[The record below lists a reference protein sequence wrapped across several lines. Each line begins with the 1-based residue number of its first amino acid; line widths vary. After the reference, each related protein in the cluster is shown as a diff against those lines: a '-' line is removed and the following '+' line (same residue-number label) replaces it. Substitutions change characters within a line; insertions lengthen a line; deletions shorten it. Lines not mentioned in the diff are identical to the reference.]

1 MPRRSKGADHANA
14 WSQLASPER
23 LRPSRVTGR
32 SQLDART
39 EFENDFDRV
48 VFSSSFRRLRN
59 KAQVFSLEPHDFVR
73 TRLTH
78 SIEVATIG
86 RSLGEGA
93 AAGMRAKYEEL
104 SGISPRDIG
113 TIVATACL
121 LHDIGN
127 PPFGHSGEK
136 AIGRWFSENL
146 DGGVKLKVS
155 EVQEKGDLTEF
166 EGNAQSFRIATRL
179 QWSGQDYG
187 MNLTAASLSTLI
199 KYPCSSSEVQPKGK
213 KALKK
218 FGYFKADAL
227 AFSLVRS
234 ATGLEEHC
242 RHPLTYLMEAA
253 DDIGYATGDI
263 EDVLKKGFVDF
274 PTIRSALHAT
284 ESKESK
290 ECVEKYLDQPYDSDF
305 RRVEQRERQQ
315 LSVQRFCQ
323 MAIRLM
329 MKSAISAFLDSFE
342 NIMNGTFNDDLIT
355 VMSMSDLCTSLKS
368 IMTQYVYSHIEIA
381 HREQT
386 ARHVIAGL
394 LSAIIEELQDR
405 PDGPLA
411 RTSYRLAP
419 LHSREKEARVG
430 SNYTLGQ
437 RAADYVAGMT
447 DGHALAQYQ
456 RISGMLPGL

>member
-1 MPRRSKGADHANA
+1 LSKKNKGVDYAAA
-14 WSQLASPER
+14 WRLLASPER
-23 LRPSRVTGR
+23 LRPSRVKDR

-39 EFENDFDRV
+39 DFENDYDRV

-93 AAGMRAKYEEL
+93 AAGAARNYEAL
-104 SGISPRDIG
+104 AFLSPRDVG
-113 TIVATACL
+113 TVVATACL
-121 LHDIGN
+121 LHDMGN

-136 AIGRWFSENL
+136 AIGRWFANNF
-146 DGGVKLKVS
+146 DAGMRLKVS
-155 EVQEKGDLTEF
+155 DTTERTDLTEF

-187 MNLTAASLSTLI
+187 MNLTAATLSTLI
-199 KYPCSSSEVQPKGK
+199 KYPCASTEVQPNGHKH
-213 KALKK
+213 LKK
-218 FGYFKADAL
+218 FGYFKADEL
-227 AFSLVRS
+227 AFELVRS
-234 ATGLEEHC
+234 KTGLNDRR

-274 PTIRSALHAT
+274 ESIRDSLASAEST
-284 ESKESK
+284 EAR
-290 ECVEKYLDQPYDSDF
+290 ECVEKFLDEPYSRDF
-305 RRVEQRERQQ
+305 QNVEPRERQQ

-329 MKSAISAFLDSFE
+329 MKSAISAFLE
-342 NIMNGTFNDDLIT
+342 NFDHIMDGTFESDL
-355 VMSMSDLCTSLKS
+355 VGMMSMSDLCAALKS
-368 IMTQYVYSHIEIA
+368 IMTTYVYSHIEIA

-386 ARHVIAGL
+386 ARNVIAGL
-394 LSAIIEELQDR
+394 LAAIVEELQDR
-405 PDGPLA
+405 PSGPLA
-411 RTSYRLAP
+411 LSAYRVSP
-419 LHSREKEARVG
+419 IHQQEDKARV
-430 SNYTLGQ
+430 SPNYALSQ

-456 RISGMLPGL
+456 RISGMRGSF

>member
-1 MPRRSKGADHANA
+1 MFKKNKGEHYAAA
-14 WSQLASPER
+14 WKFLTSSER
-23 LRPSRVTGR
+23 LRPSRVKGR

-93 AAGMRAKYEEL
+93 AAGMMSKYPEL
-104 SGISPRDIG
+104 SILSPRDIG

-136 AIGRWFSENL
+136 AIGRWFSNNIDTGIRL
-146 DGGVKLKVS
+146 KLPDAT
-155 EVQEKGDLTEF
+155 ERADLTDF

-179 QWSGQDYG
+179 QWSGQDFG
-187 MNLTAASLSTLI
+187 MNLTAATLSTLI
-199 KYPCSSSEVQPKGK
+199 KYPCASNEVQPKGK
-213 KALKK
+213 KTLRK
-218 FGYFKADAL
+218 FGYFKADTL
-227 AFSLVRS
+227 AFDLVRS
-234 ATGLEEHC
+234 LTKLDEHR

-274 PTIRSALHAT
+274 GNIHECLSAAQ
-284 ESKESK
+284 SKESK
-290 ECVEKYLDQPYDSDF
+290 ECVEKFLDEPYKQDF
-305 RRVEQRERQQ
+305 KKLELRERQQ

-329 MKSAISAFLDSFE
+329 MKSAIAEFLDSFE
-342 NIMNGTFNDDLIT
+342 RIMDGTFEDDL
-355 VMSMSDLCTSLKS
+355 VGKMSMRDLCYALKS
-368 IMTQYVYSHIEIA
+368 IMTKYVYSHIEIA

-386 ARHVIAGL
+386 ARNVIAGL
-394 LSAIIEELQDR
+394 LAAIVEELQDR
-405 PDGPLA
+405 PTGALA
-411 RTSYRLAP
+411 LSAYRVP
-419 LHSREKEARVG
+419 PTHEREDEMRVTA
-430 SNYTLGQ
+430 NYALSQ

-447 DGHALAQYQ
+447 DGHALVQYQ
-456 RISGMLPGL
+456 RISGMRSSY